1 MKETMYRVRIAASSH
16 WGRILG
22 IVICCLATEAMAASN
37 ILETS
42 GVNGG
47 LVVVVGCE
55 DTTLITELGQSEK
68 FLVQALD
75 TDPAKVEMARGAID
89 IFSVAEYQ
97 GAWKRSPCCVE
108 LCKHCLDTRV
118 APREN
123 DSCCQPGSVLG

>member
-75 TDPAKVEMARGAID
+75 TDPAKVEKAREVIRKSGNYGRVSAT
-89 IFSVAEYQ
+89 
-97 GAWKRSPCCVE
+97 
-108 LCKHCLDTRV
+108 LCGGKTL
-118 APREN
+118 
-123 DSCCQPGSVLG
+123 L